1 MLRKAKAAAKRGLEK
16 AENAAD
22 PVDKKIVKYKL
33 PRPLKVGDNV
43 LIADIDKKA
52 VVLSLPDKSGNCF
65 VQAGIIKTKV
75 STDNLRLLESEQNV
89 IPESLKE
96 RTVRGVESRSLRKVS
111 TELDIRG
118 MASDEGIIELDKFID
133 GALLSGIETVTV
145 IHGKGTGVLKNAVRQ
160 HLKTHKSVKSF
171 RRGMYGE
178 GEDGVTVVTL
188 K

>member
-1 MLRKAKAAAKRGLEK
+1 M
-16 AENAAD
+16 
-22 PVDKKIVKYKL
+22 
-33 PRPLKVGDNV
+33 
-43 LIADIDKKA
+43 
-52 VVLSLPDKSGNCF
+52 
-65 VQAGIIKTKV
+65 
-75 STDNLRLLESEQNV
+75 
-89 IPESLKE
+89 
-96 RTVRGVESRSLRKVS
+96 ESRSLRKVS